1 METVIKAKKQAKAAP
16 VVVLMDD
23 AGKKHIA
30 SMFDAISTEAL
41 AITNAKLTQENSTAA
56 TWNTLRAET
65 LEVLKDDKSVG
76 KAYTL
81 ALLQTFAAE
90 CTAAGI
96 GRGKQ
101 YASDLK
107 RAARLAA
114 ANVELPA
121 ELLTCSRREWTDNE
135 VWAANAIL
143 KPSGN
148 KETEAAKKAQR
159 EALAKKA
166 ESLGGTVGEAVVIV
180 LEDFRTLQAELASIP
195 VGTFRDEAVRECLAA
210 INRVKAKVR
219 QATGSGNH

>member
-1 METVIKAKKQAKAAP
+1 METLVKGKKTAKAAP
-16 VVVLMDD
+16 VVVLMDEAGNKVIDVLVD
-23 AGKKHIA
+23 ALT
-30 SMFDAISTEAL
+30 TEAL
-41 AITNAKLTQENSTAA
+41 AKESADNILNTATA
-56 TWNTLRAET
+56 TAWQTMRGET
-65 LEVLKDDKSVG
+65 LKVLEADKSVG

-81 ALLQTFAAE
+81 ALLQQFAAKA
-90 CTAAGI
+90 TAAGL

-114 ANVELPA
+114 ADVELPV
-121 ELLTCSRREWTDNE
+121 ELLTCSRRDWTDNA

-148 KETEAAKKAQR
+148 KETEKAKKEQR
-159 EALAKKA
+159 EALAKKV
-166 ESLGGTVGEAVVIV
+166 EGMGGTVGDAVVIV
-180 LEDFRTLQAELASIP
+180 LEDFRTLQAELAEIP